1 MANPITIHSVA
12 LPNLDSALRLYQQ
25 SGQGYEDAFS
35 KLTATVTG
43 AENALKAKHDAEL
56 QALINSAGSPAELA
70 SPEFQAKVQQAKDSM
85 YGTFDPKALTSYLD
99 SRPDTLITRDNNV
112 LQNTLNRL
120 NVDDTARRSQMLVN
134 TEQAVRALGINPSAQ
149 SVQDYAKDNP
159 NPLDWGNLLST
170 FASGQSLKDAQTKSN
185 VESQTRQLAQ
195 FALSGGPLTQEVL
208 SQFPDADLTAV
219 QAAMDKRTQAQWDI
233 AARQAEVRGATLQNQ
248 NQEALAD
255 ALGLGK
261 RPSPGQFTSEMGNL
275 PNPAGYDDFVNSS
288 AVTRDLPAFS
298 KNIAPYENVIMDLSK
313 EYRIPPALI
322 MSMIWKE
329 SLGNP
334 KAESKT
340 GAYGLMQLVKGTARD
355 MKVDRYDPVQ
365 NLRGGVKY
373 MRLLLDR
380 YDNNL
385 ERALAAYNAGMG
397 AIERAEKE
405 TGSIYNTPN
414 KQEVSDYV
422 PSVLKRFRYLSS
434 MQGDGMGAIVPGST
448 GPRINPNNIGLV
460 NGRLV
465 LDAAGQIPPGTS
477 QDLAALATAGLIPNG
492 TGGVGG
498 SGGGQSRGQ
507 IKGIGTDVLST
518 AQSDL
523 NNALIKLKTSYDA
536 GQFKPLPAT
545 AKSWGELHLNEA
557 NGWTDLDFNAQSR
570 VLEQLIKKD
579 PKASTLP
586 EGTQIALAERILAQ
600 SKAHAF
606 TGTADWFPGRKDN
619 QDEYKRLLQEELA
632 SATAGSAEG
641 YEKSRL
647 NTIQAAVNALQIK
660 VRSVNPTVSYNQI
673 ADALSIPDK
682 DQLTLGYISKD
693 EYERRTTANTSVTPT
708 GNGSAGK
715 KGESKPNGTA
725 GVLKKDPDMN
735 YPMVKLQGPE
745 VPIPPSMF
753 LGNVGNGG
761 QLPGVES
768 TIGPG
773 GLKLFKLDANNPTA
787 GYQPSF
793 LSIADGVPAAPRPI
807 NLRDPN
813 ASGYMTTQQ
822 LEEQAARMRQLIQV
836 EDGIPV
842 MNGFGKPRLIFSDP
856 AMASTVAEHER
867 GIAALQGVGKY
878 KEAQQLE
885 AKLQGIIQRYRAEIQ
900 AKERIFSQAA
910 RAQRAAVA
918 AQAAADASKQQNIDA
933 AAALKLLQR

>member
-1 MANPITIHSVA
+1 MANPITINPVS
-12 LPNLDSALRLYQQ
+12 LPSLDAALRLYQQ
-25 SGQGYEDAFS
+25 SGQGYQDAFS

-70 SPEFQAKVQQAKDSM
+70 SPEFQAKVQQARDSM
-85 YGTFDPKALTSYLD
+85 YGTFDQKALTSYLD
-99 SRPDTLITRDNNV
+99 SRPDTLITRDNNA

-120 NVDDTARRSQMLVN
+120 NVADTTRKSEMLLN
-134 TEQAVRALGINPSAQ
+134 TEQAVRALGINPSVQ
-149 SVQDYAKDNP
+149 SVQDYARNNP
-159 NPLDWGNLLST
+159 NPLDWSNLLST
-170 FASGQSLKDAQTKSN
+170 FASGRTLTDAETTSN
-185 VESQTRQLAQ
+185 MAKQTRQLAQ
-195 FALSGGPLTQEVL
+195 FALSGGQITQEML
-208 SQFPDADLTAV
+208 SQFPDADLAAV
-219 QAAMDKRTQAQWDI
+219 QAAVDKHTQAQWDV
-233 AARQAEVRGATLQNQ
+233 AARQAEVKGATLENQ
-248 NQEALAD
+248 NQETLAD
-255 ALGLGK
+255 IAGLNK
-261 RPSPGQFTSEMGNL
+261 RPGPGQFTSELGNL
-275 PNPAGYDDFVNSS
+275 PNPAGYDDFVKSS
-288 AVTRDLPAFS
+288 VVTRDLPIFS
-298 KNIAPYENVIMDLSK
+298 KNIAPYENAIMDLSK
-313 EYRIPPALI
+313 EFSIPPALI

-334 KAESKT
+334 KAKSPR
-340 GAYGLMQLVKGTARD
+340 GAYGLMQLVEGTARD

-380 YDNNL
+380 YDNNV

-397 AIERAEKE
+397 AIERAEKK

-434 MQGDGMGAIVPGST
+434 MQGDGMGTIVPGST
-448 GPRINPNNIGLV
+448 GPGIAPNRIGLV
-460 NGRLV
+460 GGKLTV
-465 LDAAGQIPPGTS
+465 DAAGQIQPGTSS
-477 QDLAALATAGLIPNG
+477 QDLAALANAGLVPDG

-507 IKGIGTDVLST
+507 IKGIGTDVLS
-518 AQSDL
+518 AARLDL
-523 NNALIKLKTSYDA
+523 NSALTKLKTSYDA
-536 GQFKPLPAT
+536 GQFKPLPAA
-545 AKSWGELHLNEA
+545 AKSWGELHLKEA
-557 NGWTDLDFNAQSR
+557 DGWRHSNAQSLA
-570 VLEQLIKKD
+570 LEQLIKQD

-586 EGTQIALAERILAQ
+586 EGTQIALAERILSR
-600 SKAHAF
+600 SKGNAL
-606 TGTADWFPGRKDN
+606 TGAADWFPGRKDN
-619 QDEYKRLLQEELA
+619 QDEYKRWLQEELA
-632 SATAGSAEG
+632 SATAGSAG
-641 YEKSRL
+641 AYEQNRL
-647 NTIQAAVNALQIK
+647 NAIRAGVNALQIK
-660 VRSVNPTVSYNQI
+660 VRSVNPTVSYSQI
-673 ADALSIPDK
+673 ADALDIPDK

-693 EYERRTTANTSVTPT
+693 EYERRTTAKTSVTPT
-708 GNGSAGK
+708 GKGSGGK
-715 KGESKPNGTA
+715 PGESKPKGTA
-725 GVLKKDPDMN
+725 GVLQKDPDMR
-735 YPMVKLQGPE
+735 YPLVKLKGPE

-761 QLPGVES
+761 QLPSIES

-773 GLKLFKLDANNPTA
+773 GLKFFRLDANNPTA

-793 LSIADGVPAAPRPI
+793 LSIADGVPVAPRPI

-813 ASGYMTTQQ
+813 ASGYMTIPQ
-822 LEEQAARMRQLIQV
+822 LEEQAANMRRAVQV

-867 GIAALQGVGKY
+867 GIAALQAAGKY

-885 AKLQGIIQRYRAEIQ
+885 AQLQGIIQRYRAEIE

-910 RAQRAAVA
+910 RAQREAIA
-918 AQAAADASKQQNIDA
+918 AQAAADASKQQGIDA